1 MWQSQVE
8 ALFDIHVIDTDAP
21 SYRCCSP
28 VSILDSGA
36 VEKKR
41 VYRSAVEDRRGNF
54 TPFVL
59 SVDGLL
65 QREASHF
72 VKRLSACLA
81 SRWGK
86 PFSDVLAFVR
96 SRLLFALVCSASM
109 CLRGSRVKWRS
120 GLGFDD
126 GAPLQFI
133 IQ

>member
-1 MWQSQVE
+1 ME
-8 ALFDIHVIDTDAP
+8 ALFDIRVIDTDAP
-21 SYRCCSP
+21 SYRRCSP
-28 VSILDSGA
+28 ISVLDSGHGA

-41 VYRSAVEDRRGNF
+41 VYHSAVEDRRGNF

-72 VKRLSACLA
+72 VKRLSASLA
-81 SRWGK
+81 FKWEKS
-86 PFSDVLAFVR
+86 FSDVLVFVH
-96 SRLLFALVCSASM
+96 SRLQFASVRSASM
-109 CLRGSRVKWRS
+109 CLRGSRIKWRS

-126 GAPLQFI
+126 GAPLQFV